1 MESAREGVRLKKRR
15 GQELRARARQWH
27 GGGERRRGQQ
37 TVRGKRAKNG
47 TGEKT
52 ASKAGT
58 KASQGGVPEATDE
71 TPPRRH
77 VPGTAN
83 TSSRMETAT
92 RPPDL
97 AIRKWSVTRV
107 LEK

>member
-1 MESAREGVRLKKRR
+1 MARWWGEEEGPANRQRKA
-15 GQELRARARQWH
+15 GQERH
-27 GGGERRRGQQ
+27 RR
-37 TVRGKRAKNG
+37 
-47 TGEKT
+47 ED